1 VNSAVAILDELRKRG
16 IRVTSRP
23 GGRVF
28 LAPTSRLTPELLEAA
43 RAHKTELLSLLAE
56 QEAGRCALQD
66 AESTTHADNKRDDPR
81 ILAIEGAALAL
92 GWPAERLWGNRFWP
106 ASARGLAAL
115 LDPAD
120 TIGTVSAD
128 SIVVI
133 KGDPRKTNQRYR
145 RFDA

>member
-1 VNSAVAILDELRKRG
+1 MTAAGILDELQKRG

-23 GGRVF
+23 GGRVV

-43 RAHKTELLSLLAE
+43 RAHKAEILALLAE
-56 QEAGRCALQD
+56 QEAGRTARQD
-66 AESTTHADNKRDDPR
+66 AEPTTCADNKRDDPR
-81 ILAIEGAALAL
+81 ILAIEGTARAL
-92 GWPAERLWGNRFWP
+92 GWPAERLWGSRFWP

-120 TIGTVSAD
+120 LIGTVSAD

-133 KGDPRKTNQRYR
+133 KGDPRKTTQRYR